1 MKKTTTKTAFYTF
14 TMTQA
19 FWRWVTHTYTVAR
32 RVEDW
37 LHNVTLYHDRWLV
50 ASDTVGWTS
59 DGEIIRRMLN
69 LCMFEGRCVT
79 YIYCPFFCWW
89 DFNVFNWE
97 ELRASCSRAC
107 VIWKSQISDIFIF
120 IIIVIL
126 IFVIVITSLFSLFI
140 YSMPIHLA
148 IPISPPPNDAFQPRM
163 KIYEIKSYIYLLHV

>member
-1 MKKTTTKTAFYTF
+1 M
-14 TMTQA
+14 
-19 FWRWVTHTYTVAR
+19 
-32 RVEDW
+32 
-37 LHNVTLYHDRWLV
+37 

-79 YIYCPFFCWW
+79 YIYCPFFCRW

-120 IIIVIL
+120 IIIVI
-126 IFVIVITSLFSLFI
+126 FVIVITSLFSLFI

-148 IPISPPPNDAFQPRM
+148 IPISPSAQWCFSTPHEDIRNKVLHLFIACLEILNFLKAKMLRIVCAMPNLCCVHAC
-163 KIYEIKSYIYLLHV
+163 EYLVLL